1 MVALLLASL
10 AFAESLQATQPVAC
24 TRWPGEKGIS
34 LALQPGDEVEVV
46 AREGTRVRVRKG
58 TEYGWAEESAL
69 TPVAAAPT
77 DAIATETADA
87 ATAAADKAATK
98 PTKEKPASRKRGKR
112 RPASSD

>member
-34 LALQPGDEVEVV
+34 LTLQPGDEVEVV
-46 AREGTRVRVRKG
+46 AREGTQVRVRKG
-58 TEYGWAEESAL
+58 TEYGWAEQAAL
-69 TPVAAAPT
+69 TPVAGAST
-77 DAIATETADA
+77 DAVATETAD
-87 ATAAADKAATK
+87 TTTVDKAAAK

-112 RPASSD
+112 RPTSGD